1 MAKKVKVKQTQN
13 RDKELIK
20 ELTEKIK
27 QERQKQIGLPGKDGK
42 LFKTETPFKSKH
54 VSNFQYRLL
63 SALYNFMKE
72 NPELREDEVRKYLHA
87 KSTQFSYL
95 IMCDRAIN
103 DFIPE
108 LKQHGVMYMIDQI
121 ENLYTL

>member
-1 MAKKVKVKQTQN
+1 MKKQTQTQ
-13 RDKELIK
+13 REDRKLVK

-27 QERQKQIGLPGKDGK
+27 EERQKNFGLPGKDGK

-54 VSNFQYRLL
+54 VSNYQYRLL
-63 SALYNFMKE
+63 SALYSFMKE
-72 NPELREDEVRKYLHA
+72 NPNLSEQEIRKVLHA
-87 KSTQFSYL
+87 KSTQFSNL
-95 IMCDRAIN
+95 IIYDRAIN

-108 LKQHGVMYMIDQI
+108 LEQHGVMYMIEQI

>member
-1 MAKKVKVKQTQN
+1 MAKKINVKPTPN

-54 VSNFQYRLL
+54 ISNYQYRLL

-72 NPELREDEVRKYLHA
+72 NPDLSEQEIRKYLHA
-87 KSTQFSYL
+87 KSTQFSTL
-95 IMCDRAIN
+95 IMYDRAIS
-103 DFIPE
+103 DFISE
-108 LKQHGVMYMIDQI
+108 LKQHGVMYMVEQI

>member
-1 MAKKVKVKQTQN
+1 MAKKINVKQTPN
-13 RDKELIK
+13 KDKELIK

-27 QERQKQIGLPGKDGK
+27 QERQKQILLPGKDGK

-54 VSNFQYRLL
+54 VSNYQYRLL
-63 SALYNFMKE
+63 SALYNFMME
-72 NPELREDEVRKYLHA
+72 NPNLSEQEIRKYLHA
-87 KSTQFSYL
+87 KSTQFSTL
-95 IMCDRAIN
+95 IIYDRAIN

-108 LKQHGVMYMIDQI
+108 LKEHGVMYMIEQI